1 LLSSVRRCLR
11 RLPLPWDSILGLVS
25 QIRQRMPAR
34 TELIPDWRY
43 VLFGDGHPSDAAII
57 HEIWSLLES
66 RRKPVVLIGRSDMA
80 ELLAAVPTRVSY
92 RVVTGEHRL
101 DLDPGYKAVVQSLG
115 SRENVFF
122 ICESDRFNAQE
133 LKNLLGDVE
142 ILDFDSVAKAHPDLM
157 PRDAWCQTYE
167 HIYPLPVPMPEI
179 HLESGLDG
187 LVLDVPARSIA
198 QLPVGISYVYKAL
211 KRTNLKIQ
219 AVDVDIIAYH
229 RYHVRRCMNQW
240 REVRQGDFHH
250 PEDPWQAASYLFWT
264 SPATLSYFAGIIDEL
279 CCKILEARPKV
290 LGFSLH
296 QTSHVFVK
304 SIVDRVM
311 PHLPETVLVVGGMS
325 CYHSNIARFIFPA
338 AEYVVVGEADVVVGP
353 LFEALARG
361 ERPRNLPGIVSR
373 HDTADHEYVGAPLA
387 HNLDHLGA
395 PDYGFTDLDLYRN
408 WNGYALIPLVGSRGC
423 GWSRCTF
430 CAERF
435 NWRARTPELVGEE
448 IELYSK
454 RGFKD
459 FVFNESDFNSNHEF
473 VIRLCKDIIR
483 RQLQV
488 NFTAQLRIHRK
499 SDLEYFML
507 MKQAGFGCLRFGVDG
522 FSKNALR
529 LQRKGYTIDDVRNN
543 LRDCAKVGI
552 FTEVNVVIGVP
563 GETEEDVDEAIGLL
577 TELKSQI
584 GRVAFINP
592 LMLFVSSVYYNEPEK
607 FNIRFRRPK
616 EELYRKHVLSF
627 PDDTWFSEDPY
638 VDHEIRHQRLCRM
651 VERLVAQN
659 VPLGDFAKF
668 TVQHRKDKKQGTEAT
683 ASEELQAMA
692 DLGEL
697 KPERAAVAAR
707 LPDSTWDSLPRVRF
721 KGGRFFYIA
730 TSRGKM

>member
-1 LLSSVRRCLR
+1 
-11 RLPLPWDSILGLVS
+11 
-25 QIRQRMPAR
+25 
-34 TELIPDWRY
+34 
-43 VLFGDGHPSDAAII
+43 
-57 HEIWSLLES
+57 
-66 RRKPVVLIGRSDMA
+66 
-80 ELLAAVPTRVSY
+80 
-92 RVVTGEHRL
+92 
-101 DLDPGYKAVVQSLG
+101 
-115 SRENVFF
+115 
-122 ICESDRFNAQE
+122 
-133 LKNLLGDVE
+133 
-142 ILDFDSVAKAHPDLM
+142 
-157 PRDAWCQTYE
+157 
-167 HIYPLPVPMPEI
+167 
-179 HLESGLDG
+179 
-187 LVLDVPARSIA
+187 
-198 QLPVGISYVYKAL
+198 
-211 KRTNLKIQ
+211 
-219 AVDVDIIAYH
+219 
-229 RYHVRRCMNQW
+229 
-240 REVRQGDFHH
+240 
-250 PEDPWQAASYLFWT
+250 
-264 SPATLSYFAGIIDEL
+264 
-279 CCKILEARPKV
+279 
-290 LGFSLH
+290 
-296 QTSHVFVK
+296 
-304 SIVDRVM
+304 M